1 MKLPAYAKFKY
12 SLPLLLSDTAVFFVV
27 DSLKRQ
33 VVLFGKSLS
42 TFIWQKPPTFNSP
55 SHATFVDNKIFPP
68 KFLNFEWTMRNE
80 FFSVILL
87 LAAVK
92 GSSLW

>member
-55 SHATFVDNKIFPP
+55 SHVTFVDNKIFPP
-68 KFLNFEWTMRNE
+68 KFLNFENNT
-80 FFSVILL
+80 SGL
-87 LAAVK
+87 
-92 GSSLW
+92 